1 MIQTFVNAWKVP
13 ELRKKLLF
21 TLMIVLLYRIGAN
34 LVIPYVDV
42 ATIAGQ
48 NAISSDGIFGLLSLM
63 SGGAFSQATFFALSV
78 SPYITASIVIQL
90 LSIAIPA
97 LERMSKDEAGQKK
110 LASATRWVTVG
121 LAIITAYGYVNLLN
135 SYGLLTDSATYVRG
149 QESKTYIF
157 AWIVMIACLCAG
169 ASLIMWLAEKINDHG
184 IGNGIS
190 IILFANIISGM
201 TSTIQSTI
209 AMLKDDFGEWLT
221 GWELVLGIV
230 GVIASVALAL
240 GAIVLIVWF
249 TNSERRIK
257 VIYAK
262 RVVGRKTY
270 GGQKTN
276 LPLKMNMAGVMPVI
290 FSSSIVSIPATIAAF
305 LQPEY
310 TFGCTHSAKC
320 TLEVN
325 WFYEFTQKWLY
336 CSDAQYIHHMKDCC
350 GIDLVAGPKPLYIIL
365 FIALVVAF
373 SYFYIAISFN
383 PVEVANNIRNNG
395 GAIIGIRPQEMA
407 PFIKKILNRVTLM
420 GAIFLVVIAGA
431 PLIVSAVVAAVDGN
445 FNSLAFT
452 GTSLLIAVGVAL
464 EVVRDLEAQLSMRN
478 YKGFLD

>member
-21 TLMIVLLYRIGAN
+21 TLMIILLYRIGAN
-34 LVIPYVDV
+34 LFIPYINVDQIE
-42 ATIAGQ
+42 AYS
-48 NAISSDGIFGLLSLM
+48 NFLSDGIFGMLSMM
-63 SGGAFSQATFFALSV
+63 SGSAFSQGTFFALSV

-97 LERMSKDEAGQKK
+97 LERLSKDEDGKKK
-110 LASATRWVTVG
+110 LTAATRWVTVA
-121 LAIITAYGYVNLLN
+121 LSIVTAYGYVNLFSMN
-135 SYGLLTDSATYVRG
+135 EGWLTVKKGDSNYV
-149 QESKTYIF
+149 F
-157 AWIVMIACLCAG
+157 AWFVMIACLCAG
-169 ASLIMWLAEKINDHG
+169 ASLIMWLAEKINEHG

-190 IILFANIISGM
+190 MILFANIISGM
-201 TSTIQSTI
+201 TSTAQGTI
-209 AMLKDDFGEWLT
+209 GMLKDRFGEWKT
-221 GWELVLGIV
+221 GWDLVLGIV
-230 GVIASVALAL
+230 GVLASIALTLA
-240 GAIVLIVWF
+240 AIVLIVWF

-262 RVVGRKTY
+262 KVVGRKTY

-290 FSSSIVSIPATIAAF
+290 FASSIVSIPATIAAF
-305 LQPEY
+305 LPE
-310 TFGCTHSAKC
+310 TGFAKF
-320 TLEVN
+320 VN
-325 WFYEFTQKWLY
+325 DWLGAT
-336 CSDAQYIHHMKDCC
+336 SP
-350 GIDLVAGPKPLYIIL
+350 VYIIV
-365 FIALVVAF
+365 FIALIVAF

-431 PLIVSAVVAAVDGN
+431 PLIVSAIV
-445 FNSLAFT
+445 SLIPGASFTSVAFT

-464 EVVRDLEAQLSMRN
+464 ETVRDLEAQLSMRN

>member
-21 TLMIVLLYRIGAN
+21 TLMIILLYRIGAN
-34 LVIPYVDV
+34 LFIPYINVDQIE
-42 ATIAGQ
+42 AYS
-48 NAISSDGIFGLLSLM
+48 NFLSDGIFGMLSMM
-63 SGGAFSQATFFALSV
+63 SGSAFSQGTFFALSV

-97 LERMSKDEAGQKK
+97 LERLSKDEDGKKK
-110 LASATRWVTVG
+110 LTAATRWVTVG
-121 LAIITAYGYVNLLN
+121 LSIVTAYGYVNLFSMN
-135 SYGLLTDSATYVRG
+135 EGWLTVKKGDSNYV
-149 QESKTYIF
+149 F
-157 AWIVMIACLCAG
+157 AWFVMIACLCAG
-169 ASLIMWLAEKINDHG
+169 ASLIMWLAEKINEHG

-190 IILFANIISGM
+190 MILFANIISGM
-201 TSTIQSTI
+201 TSTVQGTI
-209 AMLKDDFGEWLT
+209 GMMKDRFGEWKT
-221 GWELVLGIV
+221 GWDLVLGIV
-230 GVIASVALAL
+230 GVIASVALTLA
-240 GAIVLIVWF
+240 AIVLIVWF

-262 RVVGRKTY
+262 KVVGRKTY

-290 FSSSIVSIPATIAAF
+290 FASSIVSIPATIAAF
-305 LQPEY
+305 LPE
-310 TFGCTHSAKC
+310 TGFAKF
-320 TLEVN
+320 VN
-325 WFYEFTQKWLY
+325 DWLGAT
-336 CSDAQYIHHMKDCC
+336 SP
-350 GIDLVAGPKPLYIIL
+350 VYIIV
-365 FIALVVAF
+365 FIALIVAF

-420 GAIFLVVIAGA
+420 GAIFLVVIAGT
-431 PLIVSAVVAAVDGN
+431 PLIVSAIV
-445 FNSLAFT
+445 SLIPGASFTSVAFT

-464 EVVRDLEAQLSMRN
+464 ETVRDLEAQLSMRN

>member
-21 TLMIVLLYRIGAN
+21 TLMVILLYRIGAN
-34 LVIPYVDV
+34 LVIPYVSV
-42 ATIAGQ
+42 AGIEFTNTAF
-48 NAISSDGIFGLLSLM
+48 NDGIFGLLTMM

-90 LSIAIPA
+90 LSVAIPK
-97 LERMSKDEAGQKK
+97 LEKLSKDEEGKKK
-110 LASATRWVTVG
+110 LTAATRWVTVL
-121 LAIITAYGYVNLLN
+121 LAIITAFGYVNLLN
-135 SYGLLTDSATYVRG
+135 SYGLLTEAATPNANN
-149 QESKTYIF
+149 KHILP
-157 AWIVMIACLCAG
+157 WIVMISCLCAG
-169 ASLIMWLAEKINDHG
+169 ASMIMWLAEKINEHG

-190 IILFANIISGM
+190 IILFANIISGFTRYIEGAISM
-201 TSTIQSTI
+201 VKGP
-209 AMLKDDFGEWLT
+209 LGWYT
-221 GWELVLGIV
+221 GWDLVLGIL
-230 GVIASVALAL
+230 GIIISVALAL
-240 GAIVLIVWF
+240 AAIVFIVWF

-290 FSSSIVSIPATIAAF
+290 FASSIVSLPAMIAGF
-305 LQPEY
+305 LKP
-310 TFGCTHSAKC
+310 TSGFAKF
-320 TLEVN
+320 VN
-325 WFYEFTQKWLY
+325 NWLGTDTAIY
-336 CSDAQYIHHMKDCC
+336 FV
-350 GIDLVAGPKPLYIIL
+350 LFVALI
-365 FIALVVAF
+365 VAF

-407 PFIKKILNRVTLM
+407 PFIKKILNRVTTM
-420 GAIFLVVIAGA
+420 GAVFLVVISGVPILVGA
-431 PLIVSAVVAAVDGN
+431 IASLLSIN
-445 FNSLAFT
+445 FTSLAFA

-464 EVVRDLEAQLSMRN
+464 EIVRDLEAQLSMRN

>member
-21 TLMIVLLYRIGAN
+21 TLMIILLYRIGAN
-34 LVIPYVDV
+34 LFIPYINVDQ
-42 ATIAGQ
+42 IESYS
-48 NAISSDGIFGLLSLM
+48 NFLSDGIFGMLSMM
-63 SGGAFSQATFFALSV
+63 SGSAFSQGTFFALSV

-97 LERMSKDEAGQKK
+97 LEKMSKDEEGKKK
-110 LASATRWVTVG
+110 LTAATRWVTVV
-121 LAIITAYGYVNLLN
+121 LSIVTAYGYVNLFSMN
-135 SYGLLTDSATYVRG
+135 EGWLTVKKGDSNYV
-149 QESKTYIF
+149 F
-157 AWIVMIACLCAG
+157 AWFVMIACLCAG

-201 TSTIQSTI
+201 TGTVQGTIG
-209 AMLKDDFGEWLT
+209 MMKDSFGEWKT

-230 GVIASVALAL
+230 GVIASIALTL
-240 GAIVLIVWF
+240 GAIVLIIWF

-262 RVVGRKTY
+262 KVVGRKTY

-290 FSSSIVSIPATIAAF
+290 FASSIVSIPATIAAF
-305 LQPEY
+305 LPD
-310 TFGCTHSAKC
+310 TGFAKFV
-320 TLEVN
+320 TD
-325 WFYEFTQKWLY
+325 WLGAT
-336 CSDAQYIHHMKDCC
+336 SPI
-350 GIDLVAGPKPLYIIL
+350 YIIV
-365 FIALVVAF
+365 FIALIVAF

-420 GAIFLVVIAGA
+420 GAIFLVIIAGT
-431 PLIVSAVVAAVDGN
+431 PLIVSAIVSLIPGAS
-445 FNSLAFT
+445 FTSLAFT

-464 EVVRDLEAQLSMRN
+464 ETVRDLEAQLSMRN

>member
-13 ELRKKLLF
+13 ELRKKILF
-21 TLMIVLLYRIGAN
+21 TLMVILLYRIGAN
-34 LVIPYVDV
+34 LIIPYVSV
-42 ATIAGQ
+42 ANMEMT
-48 NAISSDGIFGLLSLM
+48 NTVFSDGIFGLLTMM

-97 LERMSKDEAGQKK
+97 LEKLSKDEAGKKK
-110 LASATRWVTVG
+110 LSAATRWVTVL
-121 LAIITAYGYVNLLN
+121 LAMVTAFGYVNLLS
-135 SYGLLTDSATYVRG
+135 SYGLLTQAATPNANN
-149 QESKTYIF
+149 THILP
-157 AWIVMIACLCAG
+157 WIVMIASLCAG
-169 ASLIMWLAEKINDHG
+169 ASLIMWLAEKINEHG

-190 IILFANIISGM
+190 IILFANIISGL
-201 TSTIQSTI
+201 TSYIQGAI
-209 AMLKDDFGEWLT
+209 QMVKGPL
-221 GWELVLGIV
+221 GWYKGWDLVLGIV
-230 GVIASVALAL
+230 GVILSVALAL
-240 GAIVLIVWF
+240 AAIVFIVWF

-290 FSSSIVSIPATIAAF
+290 FASSIVSIPAMIAGF
-305 LQPEY
+305 LKADSG
-310 TFGCTHSAKC
+310 FAKF
-320 TLEVN
+320 VN
-325 WFYEFTQKWLY
+325 NWLGTDTAIY
-336 CSDAQYIHHMKDCC
+336 FVIF
-350 GIDLVAGPKPLYIIL
+350 VALI
-365 FIALVVAF
+365 VAF

-420 GAIFLVVIAGA
+420 GAIFLVVISGVPILVGA
-431 PLIVSAVVAAVDGN
+431 IASMLEIN
-445 FNSLAFT
+445 FTSLAFA

-464 EVVRDLEAQLSMRN
+464 EIVRDLEAQLAMRN

>member
-21 TLMIVLLYRIGAN
+21 TLMIILLYRIGAN
-34 LVIPYVDV
+34 LFIPYINVDQIE
-42 ATIAGQ
+42 TYS
-48 NAISSDGIFGLLSLM
+48 NFLSDGIFGMLSMM
-63 SGGAFSQATFFALSV
+63 SGSAFSQGTFFALSV

-97 LERMSKDEAGQKK
+97 LERLSKDEDGKKK
-110 LASATRWVTVG
+110 LTAATRWVTVA
-121 LAIITAYGYVNLLN
+121 LSIVTAYGYVNLFSMN
-135 SYGLLTDSATYVRG
+135 EGWLTVKKGDSNYV
-149 QESKTYIF
+149 F
-157 AWIVMIACLCAG
+157 AWFVMIACLCAG
-169 ASLIMWLAEKINDHG
+169 ASLIMWLAEKINEHG

-190 IILFANIISGM
+190 MILFANIISGM
-201 TSTIQSTI
+201 TSTVQGTI
-209 AMLKDDFGEWLT
+209 GMLKDRFGEWKT
-221 GWELVLGIV
+221 GWDLVLGIV
-230 GVIASVALAL
+230 GVIASVALTLA
-240 GAIVLIVWF
+240 AIVLIVWF

-262 RVVGRKTY
+262 KVVGRKTY

-290 FSSSIVSIPATIAAF
+290 FASSIVSIPATIAAF
-305 LQPEY
+305 LPE
-310 TFGCTHSAKC
+310 TGFAKF
-320 TLEVN
+320 VN
-325 WFYEFTQKWLY
+325 DWLGAT
-336 CSDAQYIHHMKDCC
+336 SP
-350 GIDLVAGPKPLYIIL
+350 VYIIV
-365 FIALVVAF
+365 FIALIVAF

-420 GAIFLVVIAGA
+420 GAIFLVVIAGT
-431 PLIVSAVVAAVDGN
+431 PLIVSAIV
-445 FNSLAFT
+445 SLIPGASFTSVAFT

-464 EVVRDLEAQLSMRN
+464 ETVRDLEAQLSMRN

>member
-21 TLMIVLLYRIGAN
+21 TLIVILLYRIGAN
-34 LVIPYVDV
+34 LFIPYINVDQ
-42 ATIAGQ
+42 ID
-48 NAISSDGIFGLLSLM
+48 SYSRFLSDGIFGMLSMM
-63 SGGAFSQATFFALSV
+63 SGSAFSQGTFFALSV

-97 LERMSKDEAGQKK
+97 LERMSKDEEGKKK
-110 LASATRWVTVG
+110 LTAATRWVTVI
-121 LAIITAYGYVNLLN
+121 LSVVTAYGYVNLFSMN
-135 SYGLLTDSATYVRG
+135 EGWLTVKKGDDNYV
-149 QESKTYIF
+149 F
-157 AWIVMIACLCAG
+157 AWFVMIACLCAG

-201 TSTIQSTI
+201 TSTVQGTI
-209 AMLKDDFGEWLT
+209 GMLKDGFGEWKT

-230 GVIASVALAL
+230 GVIASIALTL

-262 RVVGRKTY
+262 KVVGRKTY

-290 FSSSIVSIPATIAAF
+290 FASSIVSIPATIAAF
-305 LQPEY
+305 LPDTGFA
-310 TFGCTHSAKC
+310 TF
-320 TLEVN
+320 VN
-325 WFYEFTQKWLY
+325 DWLGAT
-336 CSDAQYIHHMKDCC
+336 SP
-350 GIDLVAGPKPLYIIL
+350 VYIIV
-365 FIALVVAF
+365 FIALIVAF

-383 PVEVANNIRNNG
+383 PVEVANNIRSNG

-420 GAIFLVVIAGA
+420 GAIFLVIISGT
-431 PLIVSAVVAAVDGN
+431 PLIVSAIVSLIPGAS
-445 FNSLAFT
+445 FTSLAFT

-464 EVVRDLEAQLSMRN
+464 ETVRDLEAQLSMRN

>member
-1 MIQTFVNAWKVP
+1 MIQTFVNAWKVQ
-13 ELRKKLLF
+13 ELRKKMLF
-21 TLMIVLLYRIGAN
+21 TLMIILLYRIGAN
-34 LVIPYVDV
+34 LVIPYVNV
-42 ATIAGQ
+42 TTLKSYNGAF
-48 NAISSDGIFGLLSLM
+48 SDGVFGLLTMM
-63 SGGAFSQATFFALSV
+63 SGDAFSQATFFALSV

-97 LERMSKDEAGQKK
+97 LEKMSKDEQGQKK
-110 LASATRWVTVG
+110 LSAATRWVTVG
-121 LAIITAYGYVNLLN
+121 LSIITAFGYVNLLN
-135 SYGLLTDSATYVRG
+135 GNNQYKIVFLSGAAIPSANNTH
-149 QESKTYIF
+149 ILP
-157 AWIVMIACLCAG
+157 WIVMIACLCAG
-169 ASLIMWLAEKINDHG
+169 ASLIMWLAEKINEHG

-190 IILFANIISGM
+190 IILFANIISGL
-201 TSTIQSTI
+201 TRYIQGAI
-209 AMLKDDFGEWLT
+209 AMLKDAYGFWLT
-221 GWELVLGIV
+221 GWDLVLGIV
-230 GVIASVALAL
+230 GVVLSVALAL

-290 FSSSIVSIPATIAAF
+290 FASSIVSIPTMIAGFIPNSGFADF
-305 LQPEY
+305 V
-310 TFGCTHSAKC
+310 T
-320 TLEVN
+320 
-325 WFYEFTQKWLY
+325 KWLY
-336 CSDAQYIHHMKDCC
+336 TDKAIYF
-350 GIDLVAGPKPLYIIL
+350 VL
-365 FIALVVAF
+365 FVGLIVAF

-420 GAIFLVVIAGA
+420 GAIFLVIIAGVPIIA
-431 PLIVSAVVAAVDGN
+431 TAVASMLEIG
-445 FNSLAFT
+445 FTSLAFA

-464 EVVRDLEAQLSMRN
+464 ELVRDLEAQLAMRN

>member
-13 ELRKKLLF
+13 DLRKKILF
-21 TLMIVLLYRIGAN
+21 TLMIILLYRIGAN
-34 LVIPYVDV
+34 LIIPYVDIG
-42 ATIAGQ
+42 TIQ
-48 NAISSDGIFGLLSLM
+48 MFNSVFSDGIFGLLSMM
-63 SGGAFSQATFFALSV
+63 SGQAFSQATFFALSV

-97 LERMSKDEAGQKK
+97 LERLSKDEDGKKK
-110 LASATRWVTVG
+110 LSAATRWVTVG
-121 LAIITAYGYVNLLN
+121 LALITAFGYVNFLSGAN
-135 SYGLLTDSATYVRG
+135 GYGIVFLTAAATPNANNTHVLP
-149 QESKTYIF
+149 
-157 AWIVMIACLCAG
+157 WIVMIACLCAG
-169 ASLIMWLAEKINDHG
+169 ASLIMWLAEKINEHG

-190 IILFANIISGM
+190 IILFANIISGL
-201 TSTIQSTI
+201 TGYIEGAIQ
-209 AMLKDDFGEWLT
+209 MLKDPTSPIGAFHT
-221 GWELVLGIV
+221 GWKLVGSIV
-230 GVIASVALAL
+230 GVILSVALAL
-240 GAIVLIVWF
+240 AAIVFIVWF

-290 FSSSIVSIPATIAAF
+290 FASSIASLPAMIAGF
-305 LQPEY
+305 VP
-310 TFGCTHSAKC
+310 TSGFAKF
-320 TLEVN
+320 VN
-325 WFYEFTQKWLY
+325 NWLGTDKAIY
-336 CSDAQYIHHMKDCC
+336 FVIF
-350 GIDLVAGPKPLYIIL
+350 VALI
-365 FIALVVAF
+365 VAF

-420 GAIFLVVIAGA
+420 GAIFLVVIAGVPILA
-431 PLIVSAVVAAVDGN
+431 GAIATMIGVQ
-445 FNSLAFT
+445 FTSLAFA

-464 EVVRDLEAQLSMRN
+464 EIVRDLEAQLSMRN

>member
-21 TLMIVLLYRIGAN
+21 TLMIILLYRIGAN
-34 LVIPYVDV
+34 LVIPYVNV
-42 ATIAGQ
+42 SAIEFQ
-48 NAISSDGIFGLLSLM
+48 NQLFSDGIFGLLSTM

-97 LERMSKDEAGQKK
+97 LERMSKDEEGKKK
-110 LASATRWVTVG
+110 LSSATRWVTVA
-121 LAIITAYGYVNLLN
+121 LAIITAFGYVNLLS
-135 SYGLLTDSATYVRG
+135 SYGLLTAAATPSAKNTHVLP
-149 QESKTYIF
+149 
-157 AWIVMIACLCAG
+157 WIVMIACLCAG

-190 IILFANIISGM
+190 IILFANIISGL
-201 TSTIQSTI
+201 TRYIQGAIS
-209 AMLKDDFGEWLT
+209 MLKDSFGGWLT
-221 GWELVLGIV
+221 GWDLVFGIV
-230 GVIASVALAL
+230 GVIASIALAL
-240 GAIVLIVWF
+240 AAIVLIVWF
-249 TNSERRIK
+249 TNSERRIP

-290 FSSSIVSIPATIAAF
+290 FASSIVSIPAMIAGF
-305 LQPEY
+305 LNADSG
-310 TFGCTHSAKC
+310 FAKF
-320 TLEVN
+320 VN
-325 WFYEFTQKWLY
+325 NWLGTDTAIY
-336 CSDAQYIHHMKDCC
+336 FLIF
-350 GIDLVAGPKPLYIIL
+350 VALI
-365 FIALVVAF
+365 VAF

-383 PVEVANNIRNNG
+383 PVEVANNIRSNG
-395 GAIIGIRPQEMA
+395 GAITGIRPQEMA

-420 GAIFLVVIAGA
+420 GAIFLVIIAGVPILVGA
-431 PLIVSAVVAAVDGN
+431 IAVMLEIN
-445 FNSLAFT
+445 FTSLAFA

-464 EVVRDLEAQLSMRN
+464 EIVRDLEAQLSMRN

>member
-1 MIQTFVNAWKVP
+1 MIQTFVNAWKVQ
-13 ELRKKLLF
+13 ELRKKMLF
-21 TLMIVLLYRIGAN
+21 TLMIILLYRIGAN
-34 LVIPYVDV
+34 LVIPYVNVTNMDAV
-42 ATIAGQ
+42 NQIF
-48 NAISSDGIFGLLSLM
+48 NNGIFGLLTQM

-97 LERMSKDEAGQKK
+97 LERMSKDQDGQKK
-110 LASATRWVTVG
+110 LSAATRWVTVA
-121 LAIITAYGYVNLLN
+121 LAIITAFGYVNLLSTN
-135 SYGLLTDSATYVRG
+135 GLLTSAATPVTG
-149 QESKTYIF
+149 SAKHVLP
-157 AWIVMIACLCAG
+157 WIVMISCLCAG

-190 IILFANIISGM
+190 IILFANIISGL
-201 TSTIQSTI
+201 TGYIQSTI
-209 AMLKDDFGEWLT
+209 NMLRTNIGWRT
-221 GWELVLGIV
+221 GWDLVLGIL
-230 GVIASVALAL
+230 GVILSVALAL

-290 FSSSIVSIPATIAAF
+290 FASSIVSIPAMIAQF
-305 LQPEY
+305 V
-310 TFGCTHSAKC
+310 SADSGFAKFIN
-320 TLEVN
+320 N
-325 WFYEFTQKWLY
+325 WLNTDTAIYFVIFVGL
-336 CSDAQYIHHMKDCC
+336 I
-350 GIDLVAGPKPLYIIL
+350 
-365 FIALVVAF
+365 VAF

-420 GAIFLVVIAGA
+420 GAIFLVVIAGVPVLA
-431 PLIVSAVVAAVDGN
+431 GAIATMLGIT
-445 FNSLAFT
+445 FTSLAFA

-464 EVVRDLEAQLSMRN
+464 EIVRDLEAQLSMRN

>member
-21 TLMIVLLYRIGAN
+21 TLMIILLYRIGAN
-34 LVIPYVDV
+34 LVIPYVNV
-42 ATIAGQ
+42 SAIEFQ
-48 NAISSDGIFGLLSLM
+48 NQLFSDGIFGLLSTM

-97 LERMSKDEAGQKK
+97 LERMSKDEEGKKK
-110 LASATRWVTVG
+110 LSSATRWVTVA
-121 LAIITAYGYVNLLN
+121 LAIITAFGYVNLLS
-135 SYGLLTDSATYVRG
+135 SYGLLTAAATPSAKNTHVLP
-149 QESKTYIF
+149 
-157 AWIVMIACLCAG
+157 WIVMIACLCAG

-190 IILFANIISGM
+190 IILFANIISGL
-201 TSTIQSTI
+201 TRYIQGAIS
-209 AMLKDDFGEWLT
+209 MLKDSFGGWLT
-221 GWELVLGIV
+221 GWDLVFGIV
-230 GVIASVALAL
+230 GVIASIALAL
-240 GAIVLIVWF
+240 AAIVLIVWF
-249 TNSERRIK
+249 TNSERRIP

-290 FSSSIVSIPATIAAF
+290 FASSIVSIPAMIAGF
-305 LQPEY
+305 LNADSG
-310 TFGCTHSAKC
+310 FAKF
-320 TLEVN
+320 VN
-325 WFYEFTQKWLY
+325 NWLGTDTAIY
-336 CSDAQYIHHMKDCC
+336 FLIF
-350 GIDLVAGPKPLYIIL
+350 VALI
-365 FIALVVAF
+365 VAF

-383 PVEVANNIRNNG
+383 PVEVANNIRSNG
-395 GAIIGIRPQEMA
+395 GAITGIRPQEMA

-420 GAIFLVVIAGA
+420 GAIFLVIISGVPILVGAIAVM
-431 PLIVSAVVAAVDGN
+431 LEIN
-445 FNSLAFT
+445 FTSLAFA

-464 EVVRDLEAQLSMRN
+464 EIVRDLEAQLSMRN

>member
-21 TLMIVLLYRIGAN
+21 TLMIILLYRIGAN
-34 LVIPYVDV
+34 LFIPYINVDQ
-42 ATIAGQ
+42 IE
-48 NAISSDGIFGLLSLM
+48 SYSRFLSDGIFGMLSMM
-63 SGGAFSQATFFALSV
+63 SGSAFSQGTFFALSV

-97 LERMSKDEAGQKK
+97 LERMSKDEDGKKK
-110 LASATRWVTVG
+110 LTAATRWVTVA
-121 LAIITAYGYVNLLN
+121 LSIITAYGYVNLFSMN
-135 SYGLLTDSATYVRG
+135 EGWLTVKKGDSNYV
-149 QESKTYIF
+149 F
-157 AWIVMIACLCAG
+157 AWFVMIACLCAG
-169 ASLIMWLAEKINDHG
+169 ASMIMWLAEKINEYG

-190 IILFANIISGM
+190 IILFANIISGFTRYIEGAISM
-201 TSTIQSTI
+201 VKGP
-209 AMLKDDFGEWLT
+209 LGWYT
-221 GWELVLGIV
+221 GWNLVLGIL
-230 GVIASVALAL
+230 GIIISVVLALA
-240 GAIVLIVWF
+240 AIVFIVWF

-290 FSSSIVSIPATIAAF
+290 FASSIVSLPAMIAGF
-305 LQPEY
+305 LKP
-310 TFGCTHSAKC
+310 TSGFAKF
-320 TLEVN
+320 VN
-325 WFYEFTQKWLY
+325 NWLGTDTAIY
-336 CSDAQYIHHMKDCC
+336 FV
-350 GIDLVAGPKPLYIIL
+350 LFVALI
-365 FIALVVAF
+365 VAF

-407 PFIKKILNRVTLM
+407 PFIKKILNRVTTM
-420 GAIFLVVIAGA
+420 GAVFLVVISGVPILVGSIAS
-431 PLIVSAVVAAVDGN
+431 LLDVN
-445 FNSLAFT
+445 FTSLAFA

-464 EVVRDLEAQLSMRN
+464 EIVRDLEAQLSMRN

>member
-21 TLMIVLLYRIGAN
+21 TMMIILLYRIGAN
-34 LVIPYVDV
+34 LFIPYINVDQ
-42 ATIAGQ
+42 IESYS
-48 NAISSDGIFGLLSLM
+48 NFLSDGIFGMLSMM
-63 SGGAFSQATFFALSV
+63 SGSAFSQGTFFALSV

-97 LERMSKDEAGQKK
+97 LERMSKDEEGKKK
-110 LASATRWVTVG
+110 LTAATRWVTVA
-121 LAIITAYGYVNLLN
+121 LSAITAYGYVNLFSMN
-135 SYGLLTDSATYVRG
+135 EGWLTVKKGDDNYV
-149 QESKTYIF
+149 F
-157 AWIVMIACLCAG
+157 AWFVMIACLCAG

-201 TSTIQSTI
+201 TGTVQGTIG
-209 AMLKDDFGEWLT
+209 MLKDRFSEWKT
-221 GWELVLGIV
+221 GWDLVLGIV
-230 GVIASVALAL
+230 GVIFSIALTL

-262 RVVGRKTY
+262 KVVGRKTY

-290 FSSSIVSIPATIAAF
+290 FASSIVSIPATIAAF
-305 LQPEY
+305 LPE
-310 TFGCTHSAKC
+310 TGFAKF
-320 TLEVN
+320 VN
-325 WFYEFTQKWLY
+325 DWLGAT
-336 CSDAQYIHHMKDCC
+336 SP
-350 GIDLVAGPKPLYIIL
+350 VYIII
-365 FIALVVAF
+365 FIALIVAF

-420 GAIFLVVIAGA
+420 GAIFLVIIAGT
-431 PLIVSAVVAAVDGN
+431 PLIVSAIVSLIPGAS
-445 FNSLAFT
+445 FTSLAFT

-464 EVVRDLEAQLSMRN
+464 ETVRDLEAQLSMRN

>member
-21 TLMIVLLYRIGAN
+21 TLMVILLYRIGAN
-34 LVIPYVDV
+34 LIIPYVSV
-42 ATIAGQ
+42 TNMEIT
-48 NAISSDGIFGLLSLM
+48 NTVFSDGIFGLLTMM

-97 LERMSKDEAGQKK
+97 LERLSKDEEGKKK
-110 LASATRWVTVG
+110 LTGATRWVTVG
-121 LAIITAYGYVNLLN
+121 LSIITAFGYVNLLN
-135 SYGLLTDSATYVRG
+135 SYGLLTKAATPNANNTHVLP
-149 QESKTYIF
+149 
-157 AWIVMIACLCAG
+157 WIVMIACLCAG
-169 ASLIMWLAEKINDHG
+169 ASLIMWLAEQINEYG

-190 IILFANIISGM
+190 IILFANIISGL
-201 TSTIQSTI
+201 TGYIQGAIS
-209 AMLKDDFGEWLT
+209 MLKNTFGGWLT
-221 GWELVLGIV
+221 GWDLVLGIV
-230 GVIASVALAL
+230 GVIISIALAL
-240 GAIVLIVWF
+240 AAIVFIVWF

-290 FSSSIVSIPATIAAF
+290 FASSIVSIPAMIAGF
-305 LQPEY
+305 LNANSG
-310 TFGCTHSAKC
+310 FAKF
-320 TLEVN
+320 VN
-325 WFYEFTQKWLY
+325 NWLGTDTAIY
-336 CSDAQYIHHMKDCC
+336 FVVF
-350 GIDLVAGPKPLYIIL
+350 VALI
-365 FIALVVAF
+365 VAF

-383 PVEVANNIRNNG
+383 PVEVANNIRSNG

-407 PFIKKILNRVTLM
+407 PFIKKILNRVTMM
-420 GAIFLVVIAGA
+420 GAIFLVVIAGVPILVGA
-431 PLIVSAVVAAVDGN
+431 IAGMLGVA
-445 FNSLAFT
+445 FTSLAFA

-464 EVVRDLEAQLSMRN
+464 EIVRDLEAQLSMRN

>member
-21 TLMIVLLYRIGAN
+21 TLMIILLYRIGAN
-34 LVIPYVDV
+34 LFIPYINVDMV
-42 ATIAGQ
+42 DEYSRFL
-48 NAISSDGIFGLLSLM
+48 NDGIFGMLSMM
-63 SGGAFSQATFFALSV
+63 SGSAFSQGTFFALSV

-97 LERMSKDEAGQKK
+97 LERMSKDEEGKKK
-110 LASATRWVTVG
+110 LTAATRWVTVA
-121 LAIITAYGYVNLLN
+121 LSIVTAYGYVNLFSMN
-135 SYGLLTDSATYVRG
+135 PGWLTVQKGDKNYT
-149 QESKTYIF
+149 F
-157 AWIVMIACLCAG
+157 AWFVMIACLCAG

-190 IILFANIISGM
+190 MILFANIISGM
-201 TSTIQSTI
+201 TGTVQSTI
-209 AMLKDDFGEWLT
+209 NMMKSNTIVGEWKT
-221 GWELVLGIV
+221 GWDLVLGIV
-230 GVIASVALAL
+230 GVVISIALTLA
-240 GAIVLIVWF
+240 AIVLIVWF

-262 RVVGRKTY
+262 KVVGRKTY

-290 FSSSIVSIPATIAAF
+290 FASSIVSIPATIAAF
-305 LQPEY
+305 LPN
-310 TFGCTHSAKC
+310 TGFARF
-320 TLEVN
+320 VN
-325 WFYEFTQKWLY
+325 NWLGQA
-336 CSDAQYIHHMKDCC
+336 SPI
-350 GIDLVAGPKPLYIIL
+350 YIIV
-365 FIALVVAF
+365 FVALIIAF

-383 PVEVANNIRNNG
+383 PVEVANNIRSNG

-431 PLIVSAVVAAVDGN
+431 PLIVSAIV
-445 FNSLAFT
+445 SLIPGASFTSVAFT

-464 EVVRDLEAQLSMRN
+464 ETVRDLEAQLSMRN